1 MAAMQRDTRPAAAR
15 RGTRR
20 TAGAGIAAAPL
31 DLARRLPMLLAA
43 DAGPGTA
50 YGAAIGPPGPRPQ
63 RAFPADRGHAKHCP
77 VCRQAFGH
85 YPSFGLDRRRNAR
98 CPGCGSLERHRF
110 LWLYLERALGL
121 PGRRLS
127 ILHIAPEPCI
137 RNRLAGAPHLC
148 YAAIDLYRPDAPLKM
163 DATRLAFPDRCFDLV
178 ICSHVLEHVTDDRK
192 ALAEMARV
200 LRPGGRAMILVPLDL
215 RRPATHEDAG
225 AASAEQRLAAFGHP
239 YHVRLCGADYGE
251 RIGDAGFAV
260 RRVDSAALSGHR
272 RRYHR
277 INKTSLFDCRRL

>member
-1 MAAMQRDTRPAAAR
+1 MQRDTRPAAAR
-15 RGTRR
+15 RGPRR
-20 TAGAGIAAAPL
+20 TAGAAIAAAPL
-31 DLARRLPMLLAA
+31 DLARRLPGLLAA
-43 DAGPGTA
+43 DAAAGTA
-50 YGAAIGPPGPRPQ
+50 YGAAIGPPGSRPPP
-63 RAFPADRGHAKHCP
+63 AFPADRGHAKHCP
-77 VCRQAFGH
+77 VCRRAFGH
-85 YPSFGLDRRRNAR
+85 YPSFGLERRRNAR

-110 LWLYLERALGL
+110 LWLYLERALRL

-127 ILHIAPEPCI
+127 ILHIAPEACI
-137 RNRLAGAPHLC
+137 RNRLAGVPHLR
-148 YAAIDLYRPDAPLKM
+148 YTGIDLYRPDAPLEM

-200 LRPGGRAMILVPLDL
+200 LRPGGRAMIVVPLDL
-215 RRPATHEDAG
+215 CRPATHEDAG

-251 RIGDAGFAV
+251 RIGDAGFAA
-260 RRVDSAALSGHR
+260 RRVDSAALSGHQ